1 MDNAIP
7 VEQELLEHQRRQT
20 KALEGIH
27 SAMMLLLA
35 LAIVGVLIG
44 AAALFGS

>member
-1 MDNAIP
+1 MDNTIP
-7 VEQELLEHQRRQT
+7 AEQELLAHARRQT

-27 SAMMLLLA
+27 GAMMLLLA
-35 LAIVGVLIG
+35 LAILGSIIA